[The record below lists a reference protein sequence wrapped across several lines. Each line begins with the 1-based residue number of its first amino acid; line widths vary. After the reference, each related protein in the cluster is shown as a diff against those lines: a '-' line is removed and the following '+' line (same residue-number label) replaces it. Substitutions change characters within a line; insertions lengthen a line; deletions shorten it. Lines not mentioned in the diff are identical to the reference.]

1 MYQELIHGQLCSTI
15 CANQPLLTLMIGYRR
30 MFAMRDSAILKPF
43 SEITTGRSL
52 RNTSGKLY
60 AAYHQHLK
68 SHLKSHLSRRRKA
81 AKTQA
86 IKTKRTP
93 SKMLKVLF

>member
-68 SHLKSHLSRRRKA
+68 SHLSRRRKA